1 MKKVDRALAFM
12 LALGLSAACAGPQPE
27 RGDDARPSDRNES
40 AADEFVSEARQA
52 LNELGDE
59 FEELETRNADLQGE
73 SAEAWAEARE
83 EIVQVRQSLATDLD
97 RLSGASTEDAED
109 VRSRV
114 AESLAT
120 MTHHVE
126 RAELLATN
134 GDAEFVTAAR
144 ERLAEVERDIASLQS
159 NAARLPMDARE
170 EASQSVED
178 LRSQANDVSET
189 VMSIADAAPQ
199 EIAEQREE
207 VADDV
212 AALSASVR
220 RESFELQAALEN

>member
-1 MKKVDRALAFM
+1 
-12 LALGLSAACAGPQPE
+12 
-27 RGDDARPSDRNES
+27 
-40 AADEFVSEARQA
+40 
-52 LNELGDE
+52 
-59 FEELETRNADLQGE
+59 
-73 SAEAWAEARE
+73 
-83 EIVQVRQSLATDLD
+83 
-97 RLSGASTEDAED
+97 
-109 VRSRV
+109 
-114 AESLAT
+114 
-120 MTHHVE
+120 
-126 RAELLATN
+126 LATN